1 MYGRGGEGASGK
13 GRVLTMNLRQTSLA
27 CRPAV
32 CHLQPR
38 LSSQAGQE
46 EWEGSEGGRRVG
58 MRERARERKDQTIV
72 PFWAPASTPYQP
84 GPGNQRQT
92 ARPPLRTR

>member
-38 LSSQAGQE
+38 LSSHAGQE
-46 EWEGSEGGRRVG
+46 EWEGKKGGLRVG
-58 MRERARERKDQTIV
+58 MRERKKTR
-72 PFWAPASTPYQP
+72 PLYHS
-84 GPGNQRQT
+84 GPQL
-92 ARPPLRTR
+92 PPDISLALETNPKLLSLL

>member
-1 MYGRGGEGASGK
+1 MYGRGGEGALGK

-38 LSSQAGQE
+38 LSSHAGQE
-46 EWEGSEGGRRVG
+46 EWEGEKGGLRVG
-58 MRERARERKDQTIV
+58 MREREKRPDHCNHSGPQLPPTIRLALETN
-72 PFWAPASTPYQP
+72 PKLLS
-84 GPGNQRQT
+84 
-92 ARPPLRTR
+92 LL